1 MTVRAATARSAELD
15 AAAFTSPR
23 TRGEVKGP
31 RRANFIGTC
40 ASAHAATPHALVRA
54 DNVSIRFG
62 EVEAVGGLSLAIQ
75 SGEFVTL
82 LGPSGCGKSS
92 FLRAVAGLV
101 PVALGTL
108 TIAGQSVRPSAAL
121 EVGLM
126 FQKPLLLPWRTTL
139 ENVQL
144 PMEIALRSSGVDRF
158 ERERALGLL
167 RMVGLADFAA
177 AYPHQLSGGMQQ
189 RAALART
196 LMSDP
201 DILLLDEPFGAL
213 DEFTREALN
222 EELLAIWHSG
232 KTRLKIIVM
241 VTHSI
246 PEAVAMS
253 DRILVLGPRP
263 ARLLD
268 VVDVRLPHPRDPADA
283 DFARVLGAVRASAR
297 PKP

>member
-1 MTVRAATARSAELD
+1 MNVQAVPRAAA
-15 AAAFTSPR
+15 
-23 TRGEVKGP
+23 
-31 RRANFIGTC
+31 GTQPKP
-40 ASAHAATPHALVRA
+40 TLIRA
-54 DNVSIRFG
+54 DALELRYG
-62 EVEAVGGLSLAIQ
+62 EVEAVGGVSLDIE
-75 SGEFVTL
+75 SGEFVSL

-92 FLRAVAGLV
+92 ILRAIAGLV
-101 PVALGTL
+101 PVAGGELS
-108 TIAGQSVRPSAAL
+108 IAGGVLGQGTGCCEGKQGSVQ
-121 EVGLM
+121 VGMM

-144 PMEIALRSSGVDRF
+144 PVEIALHSSGKVGLV
-158 ERERALGLL
+158 EHALAMDLL
-167 RMVGLADFAA
+167 RIVGLSDFAG

-213 DEFTREALN
+213 DEFTRETLN
-222 EELLAIWHSG
+222 EQLLSIWHSSR
-232 KTRLKIIVM
+232 TRLEAIVM

-253 DRILVLGPRP
+253 DRIIVLGPRP

-268 VVDVRLPHPRDPADA
+268 VIAVRLPHPRNPADP
-283 DFARVLGAVRASAR
+283 DFARMLGMVRAAARSA
-297 PKP
+297 P

>member
-1 MTVRAATARSAELD
+1 MNLCTV
-15 AAAFTSPR
+15 PR
-23 TRGEVKGP
+23 
-31 RRANFIGTC
+31 
-40 ASAHAATPHALVRA
+40 ASAGTETKSMLESMLQSMLVCA
-54 DNVSIRFG
+54 DTLRLRYG
-62 EVEAVGGLSLAIQ
+62 EVEAVAGVSLAVA
-75 SGEFVTL
+75 SGEFVSL

-92 FLRAVAGLV
+92 ILRAIAGLV
-101 PVALGTL
+101 PVAGGEL
-108 TIAGQSVRPSAAL
+108 TVAGGPPGEGAGQQ
-121 EVGLM
+121 VGLQVGMM

-144 PMEIALRSSGVDRF
+144 PVEIALHSGSNVGRV
-158 ERERALGLL
+158 ERALAMDLL
-167 RMVGLADFAA
+167 RIVGLTDFAD

-213 DEFTREALN
+213 DEFTRETLN
-222 EELLAIWHSG
+222 EQLLSIWHSG
-232 KTRLKIIVM
+232 RTRLKAIIM

-253 DRILVLGPRP
+253 DRIIVLGPRP

-268 VVDVRLPHPRDPADA
+268 VIAVRLPHPRDPADP
-283 DFARVLGAVRASAR
+283 DFARMLGRVRVAAR
-297 PKP
+297 PIP